1 MAPAIMARACARAK
15 ARAGGLSRGAKT
27 GVIGAKP
34 PTRPRGAA
42 GAAYDDQDE
51 EGTTPMLN
59 GKTALVTG
67 STSGIGLGIAR
78 TLAASGANLVLNG
91 FGDTDEIEA
100 IIEEIRETHGV
111 GVTYSDADMAEPED
125 IQAMV
130 EEGQRAHG
138 SLDVLVNN
146 AGIQHVAPVDEFDPR
161 KFEQV
166 VQINLNHCFHT
177 THHALPMMREQGWGR
192 IINIASAHGLVASK
206 GKAAYVAAKHGVVGL
221 TKVTALDTA
230 GSGVT
235 CNAIC
240 PGWVKTPLV
249 QQQIEKKAQQQGCSV
264 QQAEH
269 DLLAEK
275 QPALEFVTPE
285 QIGAYCRFLCSDDA
299 RTITG
304 AELKIDGGWTAQ

>member
-1 MAPAIMARACARAK
+1 
-15 ARAGGLSRGAKT
+15 
-27 GVIGAKP
+27 
-34 PTRPRGAA
+34 
-42 GAAYDDQDE
+42 
-51 EGTTPMLN
+51 MLK

-67 STSGIGLGIAR
+67 STSGIGLGIAQ
-78 TLAASGANLVLNG
+78 TLAAQGANVVLNG
-91 FGDTDEIEA
+91 FGDAQEIER
-100 IIEEIRETHGV
+100 IRKDMAETNGV
-111 GVTYSDADMAEPED
+111 TVTYSDADMSKPEQ
-125 IQAMV
+125 IQEMV
-130 EEGQRAHG
+130 EQAIQQFG
-138 SLDVLVNN
+138 SVDVLVNN
-146 AGIQHVAPVDEFDPR
+146 AGIQHVAPVDEFDPQ

-177 THHALPMMREQGWGR
+177 IHAALPKMRENGWGR
-192 IINIASAHGLVASK
+192 VINIASAHGLVASK

-221 TKVTALDTA
+221 TKVTALDTTQ
-230 GSGVT
+230 SGIT

-249 QQQIEKKAQQQGCSV
+249 QQQIEKKAQQQNCSV
-264 QQAEH
+264 AQAEH

-285 QIGAYCRFLCSDDA
+285 QIGAYCVFLCQEQA